1 MSMLRWSRLGHL
13 MALLTLLM
21 LGGCGSDRSPGFM
34 FERLLERLANVTEVE
49 AAPAPA
55 VKPLPTYP
63 RPRDLTL
70 PVDDVRV
77 GFGTFLGLGRC
88 RLVGEVSA
96 RNSSL
101 GKLQSVTA
109 RLLYELRFYR
119 QLQGC
124 LDELRQSNP
133 RDEEFLAEAQAIATR
148 KRANLPA
155 VFWNATFASPE
166 FRTLMNT
173 AAEPLPR
180 DAEPVTADITGAL
193 DFITR
198 IGLTLESGTETIDGD
213 ALETRYFV
221 LQSGKLIGPLLQGM
235 AVSRDYLERGTR
247 LLETVASQNRLCPM
261 GRKSRQGEYL
271 FNVFQKYYIGEAQ
284 PYLSLLH
291 TRARPIVEGV
301 NNLFKTQKAPVPPAF
316 QAFYDA
322 TINPGIGTS
331 LWVGFNED
339 IARHTR
345 AWQRVLGQCDLMP
358 KPPEN
363 GTSRGL

>member
-1 MSMLRWSRLGHL
+1 MFLQFRLGHL
-13 MALLTLLM
+13 IALLPLLI
-21 LGGCGSDRSPGFM
+21 LGGCGSNQSPSVM
-34 FERLLERLANVTEVE
+34 FERLLERLANVTEVGVE
-49 AAPAPA
+49 QVQPASTVP
-55 VKPLPTYP
+55 VYP
-63 RPRDLTL
+63 RPRELTL
-70 PVDDVRV
+70 PLDDVRV

-88 RLVGEVSA
+88 HLVGEISA

-101 GKLQSVTA
+101 GKVQSVTA

-124 LDELRQSNP
+124 IEEERQSSK

-166 FRTLMNT
+166 FRTLMNVAT
-173 AAEPLPR
+173 EPLAR
-180 DAEPVTADITGAL
+180 DAEPATADITGAL
-193 DFITR
+193 GFITQ
-198 IGLTLESGTETIDGD
+198 IGLNLESGSETVDSES
-213 ALETRYFV
+213 LESRYFV

-235 AVSRDYLERGTR
+235 AVSRDYLDRGTR

-261 GRKSRQGEYL
+261 GRKTRRGEYL

-291 TRARPIVEGV
+291 TRARPIFEG
-301 NNLFKTQKAPVPPAF
+301 LSDLLKMQKVPVPQAF

-322 TINPGIGTS
+322 TLNPDIGTS
-331 LWVGFNED
+331 LWVGFND
-339 IARHTR
+339 AIARHTR
-345 AWQRVLGQCDLMP
+345 AWQQVLGQCDLMP
-358 KPPEN
+358 KPPEI
-363 GTSRGL
+363 

>member
-1 MSMLRWSRLGHL
+1 MSMLRDSRLGHL
-13 MALLTLLM
+13 IALLPLLV
-21 LGGCGSDRSPGFM
+21 LVGCGSGQSPDDM
-34 FERLLERLANVTEVE
+34 FAVLLERLANVTEIEVE
-49 AAPAPA
+49 NDREIIPVPA
-55 VKPLPTYP
+55 YP
-63 RPRDLTL
+63 RPRELTL

-88 RLVGEVSA
+88 HLVGEISA

-101 GKLQSVTA
+101 GKVQSVTA

-124 LDELRQSNP
+124 IEDVRKSSKG
-133 RDEEFLAEAQAIATR
+133 DEEFLAQAQAIATR
-148 KRANLPA
+148 KRVNLPA

-166 FRTLMNT
+166 FRTLMNV
-173 AAEPLPR
+173 AAEPLAR
-180 DAEPVTADITGAL
+180 DAEPATADITGAL
-193 DFITR
+193 GFITQ
-198 IGLTLESGTETIDGD
+198 IGLTLESGTDTVDSES
-213 ALETRYFV
+213 LESRYFV

-235 AVSRDYLERGTR
+235 AVSRDYLQRGTR
-247 LLETVASQNRLCPM
+247 LLETVANQNRLCPM
-261 GRKSRQGEYL
+261 SRKTRRGEYL

-291 TRARPIVEGV
+291 TRARPIFEGLSD
-301 NNLFKTQKAPVPPAF
+301 LFKSQKVPVPPAF

-322 TINPGIGTS
+322 TLNPDIGTS
-331 LWVGFNED
+331 LWVGFNDD

-358 KPPEN
+358 KPPEI
-363 GTSRGL
+363 